1 MKSDY
6 RVKFSAVVFL
16 VQIHAVRKH
25 FFEITD
31 LDGHVG
37 GKFTAV
43 YFNSSWVNIQVRPN
57 PEVLNQILK
66 AGSGLVMETFIFLH
80 GVDF

>member
-1 MKSDY
+1 MHLASLIFDFLGLLDDQIFTSNVRISFLKSNY

-37 GKFTAV
+37 GKFTAI
-43 YFNSSWVNIQVRPN
+43 YFNSSWVNI
-57 PEVLNQILK
+57 
-66 AGSGLVMETFIFLH
+66 
-80 GVDF
+80 